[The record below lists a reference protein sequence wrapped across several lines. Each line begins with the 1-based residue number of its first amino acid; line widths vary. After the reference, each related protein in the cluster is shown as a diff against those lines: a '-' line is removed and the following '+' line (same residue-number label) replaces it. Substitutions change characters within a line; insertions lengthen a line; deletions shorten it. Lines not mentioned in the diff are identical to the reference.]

1 VETTSD
7 PGAENSAPSS
17 AEDNGGADSAA
28 GAVDVSRTGRH
39 GVDGADGAGYAAVV
53 GEPVGAPLP
62 DPLVDDARVIAFLG
76 DAYPVLA
83 RFHDL
88 LTSQGVLR
96 GLIGPHEVTRL
107 WERHLLNSA
116 AVVQFLPTSGR
127 LIDVGSGAGLPGVV
141 LAAMLPDVEV
151 ILLDPME
158 RRVDWLTEV
167 VEQLG
172 LTNASVRRARAEEVH
187 GELLVDAVTARA
199 VAPMDRL
206 GRMTMPLLVKGGVL
220 VALKGRQ
227 AAAEVSKARS
237 ALKKM
242 GAGVPEILEARTID
256 GVESTTVVRVVR
268 ENVRGS
274 SKVKA

>member
-1 VETTSD
+1 METTSD
-7 PGAENSAPSS
+7 GNAEPTAAPPVSTSSPDPEQSPDSATSAESS
-17 AEDNGGADSAA
+17 AESLLPK
-28 GAVDVSRTGRH
+28 VQ
-39 GVDGADGAGYAAVV
+39 
-53 GEPVGAPLP
+53 LP
-62 DPLVDDARVIAFLG
+62 DPLDGDARVIAYLG

-96 GLIGPHEVTRL
+96 GLIGPHEVSRL

-116 AVVQFLPTSGR
+116 ALVPFLPTSGR

-141 LAAMLPDVEV
+141 LAAMLPGVEV

-158 RRVDWLTEV
+158 RRVDWLSEV
-167 VEQLG
+167 VAELG
-172 LTNASVRRARAEEVH
+172 LTNATVRRARAEELH

-227 AAAEVSKARS
+227 AAAEVAKARG

-242 GAGVPEILEARTID
+242 GAGVPEILDASTID
-256 GVESTTVVRVVR
+256 GVENTTVVRVVR
-268 ENVRGS
+268 ETVRGS